1 MVQMH
6 DMTAPEMTRVA
17 VRVPRTTLAQIN
29 VWVDTLGVRRSHF
42 LGIALVAGVRSLIH
56 ASALEVSFGSRR
68 HLQADVGL
76 ADESAPD
83 GVVSDTPD
91 DPDSLAQMVWV
102 LRSEVARLHS
112 EIADLK
118 VQLQRSR
125 RPGRKHGKGR
135 ASSTS
140 SEGYTLEK
148 GESDGQG
155 EGQGQDQGQDQED
168 QGQDQENQ
176 EDQKVTVRTTTSL
189 SKKQVPIAK
198 GKDRHRSSRKIERTV
213 IEKPVK

>member
-17 VRVPRTTLAQIN
+17 VRVPRTTLDQIN

-42 LGIALVAGVRSLIH
+42 LGIALVAGVRSLIQ

-68 HLQADVGL
+68 RLQADVGP

-83 GVVSDTPD
+83 GVASDTPD
-91 DPDSLAQMVWV
+91 DPDSLAQMVRV

-155 EGQGQDQGQDQED
+155 EGQGQDQGQDQEN
-168 QGQDQENQ
+168 QEGQDQEDQ
-176 EDQKVTVRTTTSL
+176 EVTVRTATSL
-189 SKKQVPIAK
+189 SKKQVK
-198 GKDRHRSSRKIERTV
+198 
-213 IEKPVK
+213 